1 MKLNWLFSL
10 AMLSGC
16 LTAAELK
23 VRNLDF
29 SEGEKHWRNAYPD
42 VVQTGLEDGKL
53 KMTVLKEKGSHGAF
67 VQYFAAA
74 PHTKLVFSADVE
86 SDQPGIAYLNVKLNK
101 DKQEFA
107 SLNSPTAPGG
117 RQRLELFFDT
127 GDADAMAVLCRVQ
140 PMAGAVGKNVVFSN
154 LALKPDTTRKIFIA
168 GDSTVENW
176 NRAGDRAGWGQ
187 MLQKFCP
194 PDVRVINL
202 AVGGRSTRSFVDEKR
217 WEKLLAQLSPGDL
230 VLIQFGHNDQKK
242 DSPERYAPADGS
254 YREYLKRFIADV
266 RERRGEVVLCT
277 PVARRIFDGAKV
289 RNTLGGY
296 PEAVRKVGAETGT
309 PVIDLYNATI
319 AALEKYGPE
328 KSAELFYVTPEQQ
341 PDRTHFNRAGAELV
355 AGEVARALKEK
366 QLPAPRE

>member
-127 GDADAMAVLCRVQ
+127 GDADTMAVLCRVQ

-187 MLQKFCP
+187 ML
-194 PDVRVINL
+194 
-202 AVGGRSTRSFVDEKR
+202 S
-217 WEKLLAQLSPGDL
+217 
-230 VLIQFGHNDQKK
+230 LIH
-242 DSPERYAPADGS
+242 
-254 YREYLKRFIADV
+254 I
-266 RERRGEVVLCT
+266 
-277 PVARRIFDGAKV
+277 
-289 RNTLGGY
+289 
-296 PEAVRKVGAETGT
+296 
-309 PVIDLYNATI
+309 
-319 AALEKYGPE
+319 
-328 KSAELFYVTPEQQ
+328 
-341 PDRTHFNRAGAELV
+341 
-355 AGEVARALKEK
+355 
-366 QLPAPRE
+366 

>member
-1 MKLNWLFSL
+1 
-10 AMLSGC
+10 
-16 LTAAELK
+16 
-23 VRNLDF
+23 
-29 SEGEKHWRNAYPD
+29 
-42 VVQTGLEDGKL
+42 
-53 KMTVLKEKGSHGAF
+53 
-67 VQYFAAA
+67 
-74 PHTKLVFSADVE
+74 
-86 SDQPGIAYLNVKLNK
+86 
-101 DKQEFA
+101 
-107 SLNSPTAPGG
+107 
-117 RQRLELFFDT
+117 
-127 GDADAMAVLCRVQ
+127 
-140 PMAGAVGKNVVFSN
+140 
-154 LALKPDTTRKIFIA
+154 
-168 GDSTVENW
+168 
-176 NRAGDRAGWGQ
+176 

-254 YREYLKRFIADV
+254 YQEYLKRFIADV

-309 PVIDLYNATI
+309 PVIDLYNATV